1 MELKEFISDA
11 ITQICEGVKDAQER
25 CNRVGAKINPPMN
38 GDSITG
44 SVDMKYRKHSKVHFN
59 ITLQSFV
66 DDKGK
71 SGIGV
76 LLASMSIGT
85 AKESSQGSSS
95 LTSVEFSV
103 PIALPLHVESKK

>member
-1 MELKEFISDA
+1 MELKKFISDA

-25 CNRVGAKINPPMN
+25 CDKVGAKINPPMN

-44 SVDMKYRKHSKVHFN
+44 SIDMRYRKHSKVHFN

-103 PIALPLHVESKK
+103 PIALPLHVESEM

>member
-1 MELKEFISDA
+1 MELKKFISDA

-25 CNRVGAKINPPMN
+25 CNKVGAKINPPMN

-44 SVDMKYRKHSKVHFN
+44 NISMRYRKHSKVHFN

>member
-25 CNRVGAKINPPMN
+25 CNKVDAKINPPMI
-38 GDSITG
+38 GDSITDDI
-44 SVDMKYRKHSKVHFN
+44 SMRYQKHSKVHFN

-103 PIALPLHVESKK
+103 PIALPLHVKSKK

>member
-25 CNRVGAKINPPMN
+25 CDKLNAKVNPPMN
-38 GDSITG
+38 GDSITD
-44 SVDMKYRKHSKVHFN
+44 SISMRYRKYSKVHFN

-66 DDKGK
+66 DNNGK

>member
-25 CNRVGAKINPPMN
+25 CNKGDAKINPPMT
-38 GDSITG
+38 GDSIT
-44 SVDMKYRKHSKVHFN
+44 SNIDMKYRKHSKVHFN

-71 SGIGV
+71 SGIV
-76 LLASMSIGT
+76 LASVSLGT

-103 PIALPLHVESKK
+103 PIALPWHTKFDL

>member
-1 MELKEFISDA
+1 MELKVFISDA

-25 CNRVGAKINPPMN
+25 CDKVSAKVNPPMD
-38 GDSITG
+38 GDGVVASTHI
-44 SVDMKYRKHSKVHFN
+44 RFWKHSKVHFN

-76 LLASMSIGT
+76 LLANMYLGT

-103 PIALPLHVESKK
+103 PIALPLHVESKM

>member
-25 CNRVGAKINPPMN
+25 CNKVDAKINPPMN

-44 SVDMKYRKHSKVHFN
+44 SIDMKYRKHSKVHFN

-76 LLASMSIGT
+76 LLASVSVGT

-103 PIALPLHVESKK
+103 PIALPLHVESEM

>member
-25 CNRVGAKINPPMN
+25 CNKVDAKINPPMN
-38 GDSITG
+38 GDSIT
-44 SVDMKYRKHSKVHFN
+44 DNPCMRYRKHSKVHFN

-76 LLASMSIGT
+76 LLASVSLGT
-85 AKESSQGSSS
+85 AKENSQGSSS

>member
-25 CNRVGAKINPPMN
+25 CNKVGAKVNPPMD
-38 GDSITG
+38 GDGVVASTHTRFW
-44 SVDMKYRKHSKVHFN
+44 KYSKVHFN
-59 ITLQSFV
+59 ITLQSAV
-66 DDKGK
+66 NDKGK

-103 PIALPLHVESKK
+103 PIALPLHTKFDL